1 MSALS
6 PEQARDMRRAVLS
19 HPESNLTPAMQPLAA
34 RWHRLHEQAADLARM
49 ADLSPEPFG
58 DALAG
63 FPERLAAVSILQREL
78 AEQGLEDIEA
88 MLRPGLTALATLR
101 KREASALAPALA
113 LWREFYDARGAVLAL
128 ADEGV
133 KSA

>member
-1 MSALS
+1 MSALP
-6 PEQARDMRRAVLS
+6 PEQARDMRHTLLHRD
-19 HPESNLTPAMQPLAA
+19 ESGLISAALPLAA
-34 RWHRLHEQAADLARM
+34 RWRRLHQKAADVARM

-58 DALAG
+58 EALAS
-63 FPERLAAVSILQREL
+63 FPERLTSVSTIERQL

-88 MLRPGLTALATLR
+88 MLRPGLSALATLSE
-101 KREASALAPALA
+101 REASSTAPALA

-128 ADEGV
+128 AEDGV